1 MIYLLSMV
9 SEVKSLFISSLPDD
23 NNIDRV
29 MAELPGFDNKIW
41 YFCQPWT
48 KRI

>member
-9 SEVKSLFISSLPDD
+9 SEKSFHFIVPVD

-29 MAELPGFDNKIW
+29 MAELPGFDNKL
-41 YFCQPWT
+41 
-48 KRI
+48 